1 MANREDKEYLSFPRW
16 NQFSFLVHGFGL
28 ARLTARRLKSL
39 WPGFAVVTTRQ
50 THSDRVNFIDRAP
63 DHEPMGDGLATDKP
77 GLFLVIKTADCLP
90 ILLVDDQRRVIAALH
105 CGWRG
110 TAQRL
115 AEKGVTA
122 LHERYGCEPRALL
135 AAFGPCIGRYCY
147 EVGEDVRTRF
157 AEEGLALDDFE
168 PHPQAKGKYLLD
180 LHGANRFQLIRAG
193 LDPGNMNFIGDCS
206 HCEPRMSSFR
216 RERQK
221 AGRMLSFIG
230 LRPGA

>member
-1 MANREDKEYLSFPRW
+1 MPDHEEKQYLSFPRW

-28 ARLTARRLKSL
+28 ASLTARRLKSL
-39 WPGFAVVTTRQ
+39 WPGFAVVATKQ
-50 THSDRVNFIDRAP
+50 THSDRVNFIDRVP
-63 DHEPMGDGLATDKP
+63 DHEPMGDGLATDKT
-77 GLFLVIKTADCLP
+77 GLLLVIKTADCLP
-90 ILLVDDQRRVIAALH
+90 ILLVDEQRRVIAALH

-115 AEKGVTA
+115 AEKGVAA
-122 LHERYGCEPRALL
+122 LHERYGCEPGALL

-147 EVGEDVRTRF
+147 QVGEDVRTRF
-157 AEEGLALDDFE
+157 AEEGLPLDDFE
-168 PHPQAKGKYLLD
+168 PHPQAKDKYLLD

-216 RERQK
+216 REQNK

-230 LRPGA
+230 LKPGA